1 MSSDNKA
8 FMLGITRISP
18 ENRSIWAVMM
28 TLEGMVLFDAL
39 NNGNL
44 VINRA
49 IPPFDSKFFAKGLME
64 DISLIFFQPEHTK
77 IEIGLSEA
85 GEIVCRYHSTE
96 GVITDVAIGQKD
108 TVTINRYDHNRSYR
122 SVRLYSRDT
131 QDNPS
136 IFRRVELIALKPAK
150 YKMDLDLLEAE
161 PLNQ

>member
-1 MSSDNKA
+1 M
-8 FMLGITRISP
+8 
-18 ENRSIWAVMM
+18 
-28 TLEGMVLFDAL
+28 LFDAL

-64 DISLIFFQPEHTK
+64 DISLIFFQPEHTDV
-77 IEIGLSEA
+77 EIGHSEA
-85 GEIVCRYHSTE
+85 GETVCRYRSHK
-96 GVITDVAIGQKD
+96 GMITDVAIGQKD
-108 TVTINRYDHNRSYR
+108 IVTINRYDHNRLYR
-122 SVRLYSRDT
+122 SVRLYSRET

-150 YKMDLDLLEAE
+150 YKMDLDLLEAQ